1 MTNPFPFLSTP
12 TICLLYHS
20 VPHKHITFRSLWPP
34 IFSDGQTR
42 EQTPSTRH
50 FCFLI
55 WTRIA
60 RGRYSGTL
68 ALLCHM
74 CSVYYHVP
82 HTFARNST
90 FIKALTMINL
100 CERKNPVYYIIR
112 CWGRKKHHHDV
123 NVVGVCVCLF
133 NLKVRWNLRSRDRL
147 KNSMEWYGCYVLK
160 DKSWLG
166 HVEKISCNQPVDSD

>member
-1 MTNPFPFLSTP
+1 MWNSITIPLILINYFTTYPFPFLSTP

-68 ALLCHM
+68 ALLCHI
-74 CSVYYHVP
+74 CRVYYHVP
-82 HTFARNST
+82 CTFARNST
-90 FIKALTMINL
+90 FIKALTNSLWLIFVKGKTP
-100 CERKNPVYYIIR
+100 CIIFF
-112 CWGRKKHHHDV
+112 
-123 NVVGVCVCLF
+123 GV
-133 NLKVRWNLRSRDRL
+133 
-147 KNSMEWYGCYVLK
+147 E
-160 DKSWLG
+160 
-166 HVEKISCNQPVDSD
+166 VEKSITMTWMWWGCVFACLI